1 MYMSSGEK
9 RLEPGGLIK
18 GQQDFFGGLFI
29 VGVSAFAL
37 WFSRELP
44 VGTLGGMGPGMMP
57 RSVSVLLGALGAM
70 LVISSLFERGERL
83 SAWSIRGT
91 VFVLAAIMIFAYTVR
106 PLGLSV
112 AAPLC
117 ILVGACASDET
128 RWGETI
134 LFSVIMTALCVG
146 LFKYA
151 LNLPIP
157 LAPWL
162 LGY

>member
-1 MYMSSGEK
+1 MSSSEK
-9 RLEPGGLIK
+9 SSEPGGLIK

-29 VGVSAFAL
+29 VALAVFAL
-37 WFSRELP
+37 AFSRELP

-57 RSVSVLLGALGAM
+57 RSVSYLLGALGLL
-70 LVISSLFERGERL
+70 LVVSSFMDRGEKL

-91 VFVLAAIMIFAYTVR
+91 FFVLAAILIFAYSVR
-106 PLGLSV
+106 PLGISV

-117 ILVGACASDET
+117 IMVGACASDET

-134 LFSVIMTALCVG
+134 LFSVIMTAFCIG

-162 LGY
+162 VGY